1 MQYSIINKIEYVV
14 KDQPEDAVEENENT
28 QWMDKQKTQLR
39 SQQRAQQMEDI
50 IRSRSTI
57 RGRNKKNQIKTEDTE
72 EE

>member
-1 MQYSIINKIEYVV
+1 MVE
-14 KDQPEDAVEENENT
+14 DQTEDAVEENENT

-57 RGRNKKNQIKTEDTE
+57 RGRNKKNQIKQKTQKKNKQWTHWKDKH
-72 EE
+72 